1 MLKVWGRKTSSNVQK
16 AMWTIGELGLA
27 CERVDIGGPFG
38 ENREPAYLALNPN
51 GLVPTLEDDG
61 FHLWES
67 NAIVRHLAAKF
78 GAGTL
83 EPADP
88 RARAI
93 AGQWMD
99 WQLTVAGPAIF
110 PVFWGLVRTPL
121 EQRDATAIEAGKAKT
136 IDAMAILNSQL
147 VRTAFV
153 AGDAFSYGDIP
164 IGVIAHRF
172 IALAP
177 DHPPVTGVERWY
189 AELCKR
195 PAFRAHVTE
204 IPLV

>member
-1 MLKVWGRKTSSNVQK
+1 MLKVWGRKTSANVQK
-16 AMWTIGELGLA
+16 VMWTIGERGLA
-27 CERVDIGGPFG
+27 CERIDIGGPFG
-38 ENREPAYLALNPN
+38 KNREPDYLALNPN

-61 FHLWES
+61 FHLWEL
-67 NAIVRHLAAKF
+67 NAIVRYLAAKF
-78 GAGTL
+78 GAGAL

-88 RARAI
+88 HARAI

-110 PVFWGLVRTPL
+110 PVFWGLVRTPI
-121 EQRDATAIEAGKAKT
+121 EQRDPKAIDAGKAKT
-136 IDAMAILNSQL
+136 IEAMAILNGQL
-147 VRTAFV
+147 MKSAYV
-153 AGDAFSYGDIP
+153 AGDAFSCGDIP

-172 IALAP
+172 VSLVP
-177 DHPPVTGVERWY
+177 DHPPMTGVERWY